1 MPFAV
6 VQTCRG
12 ARRHLRNGCGN
23 GEEGPADTVGKRASW
38 ALRMRHP
45 SPPILTDDHPPSR
58 SSASSGACCL
68 VFPDGKQDKTMM
80 HPWRPRRHWKDLA
93 RGHGTWMMG
102 PWVWDPSK
110 QVGRVAEAAAGPLCA
125 QQLRPPTPG
134 PCTPGGESASS
145 RTCVPLCRADRLRCH
160 WPTTHSCRHGSP
172 GPSRG
177 VTAPQSLLP
186 GNWVLWAA
194 GRDSEEGSPCPL
206 LETKC
211 FPRVQ
216 RPLRWH
222 WPQGSQRGSARNPLR
237 AVLCL
242 PETEACFCFQVGA

>member
-1 MPFAV
+1 
-6 VQTCRG
+6 
-12 ARRHLRNGCGN
+12 
-23 GEEGPADTVGKRASW
+23 
-38 ALRMRHP
+38 MRHP

-68 VFPDGKQDKTMM
+68 VFPDGKQDKTVM
-80 HPWRPRRHWKDLA
+80 HHWRPRRHWKDLP
-93 RGHGTWMMG
+93 RGHGTWMTG
-102 PWVWDPSK
+102 PGCGGPSK
-110 QVGRVAEAAAGPLCA
+110 QDGRVVDVASRLVCPR
-125 QQLRPPTPG
+125 QLRAPHPG
-134 PCTPGGESASS
+134 SMHTQGTVCFLPDPCF
-145 RTCVPLCRADRLRCH
+145 PLGRPDRLRCR
-160 WPTTHSCRHGSP
+160 WPTMHTAAMAALGAL
-172 GPSRG
+172 G

-186 GNWVLWAA
+186 GNWVLWAP
-194 GRDSEEGSPCPL
+194 GRNSEEGSPCLL

-222 WPQGSQRGSARNPLR
+222 WPQGRQREAARNPLR